1 MRTLKEAQ
9 DYLNYHAPDA
19 ETIPK
24 HETINFAFLELI
36 NAVWDAIPDGPGK
49 TIAVRAIGA
58 ARMQCNSA
66 IAHKG
71 N

>member
-1 MRTLKEAQ
+1 MRTLDEAL
-9 DYLNYHAPDA
+9 DYLNYHSPNE

-24 HETINFAFLELI
+24 H
-36 NAVWDAIPDGPGK
+36 NAVNNAFQQLMKDLWNQIPDGPGK
-49 TIAVRAIGA
+49 TVAIRAIGA

-66 IAHKG
+66 IANNG